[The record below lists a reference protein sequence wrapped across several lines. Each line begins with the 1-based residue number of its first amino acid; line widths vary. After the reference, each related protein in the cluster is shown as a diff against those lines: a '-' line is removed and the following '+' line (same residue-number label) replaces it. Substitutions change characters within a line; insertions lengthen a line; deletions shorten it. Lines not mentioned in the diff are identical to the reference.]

1 MKISVDISCGE
12 LIDKLSILE
21 IKKQNISEESKLL
34 EVNKEFKILNKIYE
48 TLKKEN
54 KNLEKYYIQLFN
66 VNSSIWQ
73 IEDKIRKLE
82 SESSFQKEFIELARN
97 VYLNNDKRFEIK
109 NQINILF
116 NSEIKEQKSYEN
128 YK

>member
-1 MKISVDISCGE
+1 MKIRVDISCGE
-12 LIDKLSILE
+12 LVDKLSILE
-21 IKKQNISEESKLL
+21 IKKQNISEEQKLF
-34 EVNKEFKILNKIYE
+34 EINKEFRILNEIYE

-54 KNLEKYYIQLFN
+54 KNLETYYMQLLE
-66 VNSSIWQ
+66 VNSSLWE

-82 SESSFQKEFIELARN
+82 SESNFHKEFIELARS
-97 VYLNNDKRFEIK
+97 VYINNDKRFEIK
-109 NQINILF
+109 NNINVLF

>member
-1 MKISVDISCGE
+1 MLC
-12 LIDKLSILE
+12 KLYL
-21 IKKQNISEESKLL
+21 
-34 EVNKEFKILNKIYE
+34 V
-48 TLKKEN
+48 
-54 KNLEKYYIQLFN
+54 FN

>member
-54 KNLEKYYIQLFN
+54 KNVEKYYIQLFN

>member
-12 LIDKLSILE
+12 LVDKLSILE

-54 KNLEKYYIQLFN
+54 KNLEKYYLQLFN
-66 VNSSIWQ
+66 VNSSIWE